1 MVVLI
6 PVLVASSGE
15 FLAAVPA
22 VASMSASV
30 LPWPIGRVRIAAV
43 AVFLATLS
51 IFLDFAYFGRP
62 QAALLWLP
70 IEVLGLTIVLG
81 RVVREVPG
89 HRVLLVAG
97 VTGLAAFA
105 APVRFTLRTSSLDGE
120 LLFAAVFMLTFAVA
134 LAAGVGFYLRSLDNQ
149 RRRAVAE
156 ARRDQRLEL
165 ARDLHDF
172 VAHEMTG
179 ILLEVQAARVREYDP
194 VENGALL
201 ARLEEA
207 GQRALNSMDETL
219 RVMRGS
225 DGSSGGSYDGF
236 SEGSSEGFP
245 EGSSETREQE
255 PLRPHGLGELPG
267 LMRRFRETVT
277 AHTELD
283 LEEDLADVLPRQT
296 QRAIFHVVLEG
307 LTNIRKHA
315 GKATKV
321 QVTVGRTPDGRVE
334 ATVTDNGGRTT
345 LLRGERRGGGA
356 GLPRHPRQPRP
367 RRPAVQ
373 TAGRHSAGHRTG
385 RRTAGHAVHRG
396 DPGASRRPLP
406 PAGWR
411 QPGHAPLPPDPV
423 GRRRLEPRAV
433 HRAGTPALGAAF
445 GLLQRVRPGGGRSRV
460 RRFGHRPPGRRG
472 PAGEPVPQVGPAGA
486 HPGAP
491 YALPPA
497 GDHPSVRR
505 AAAGR
510 HGRR

>member
-1 MVVLI
+1 MQGKVASLSRFRGFWYGVAVVIILT
-6 PVLVASSGE
+6 PVLVTTSGE
-15 FLAAVPA
+15 FLVAVPA
-22 VASMSASV
+22 VASLAASV

-43 AVFLATLS
+43 AVFLAALS

-62 QAALLWLP
+62 QTALLWLP
-70 IEVLGLTIVLG
+70 IEVLGLTIILG

-89 HRVLLVAG
+89 RRVLVVVG

-105 APVRFTLRTSSLDGE
+105 APARFTLRTSSLDGE
-120 LLFAAVFMLTFAVA
+120 LLFASVFMLTFAVA

-149 RRRAVAE
+149 RRLAVAE

-207 GQRALNSMDETL
+207 GQRALDSMDETL

-225 DGSSGGSYDGF
+225 EGPSGFSGGRD
-236 SEGSSEGFP
+236 
-245 EGSSETREQE
+245 QE

-267 LMRRFRETVT
+267 LVRRFRETVT

-283 LEEDLADVLPRQT
+283 LDEDLADLLPRQT

-315 GKATKV
+315 GRATRV
-321 QVTVGRTPDGRVE
+321 RVTVGRAQDGRVE
-334 ATVTDNGGRTT
+334 ATVTDNGGRT

-356 GLPRHPRQPRP
+356 GLVGLTERIE
-367 RRPAVQ
+367 ALGGTM
-373 TAGRHSAGHRTG
+373 TAGPRERGWHVSA
-385 RRTAGHAVHRG
+385 
-396 DPGASRRPLP
+396 SLP
-406 PAGWR
+406 S
-411 QPGHAPLPPDPV
+411 
-423 GRRRLEPRAV
+423 
-433 HRAGTPALGAAF
+433 TPSSALG
-445 GLLQRVRPGGGRSRV
+445 
-460 RRFGHRPPGRRG
+460 
-472 PAGEPVPQVGPAGA
+472 
-486 HPGAP
+486 
-491 YALPPA
+491 
-497 GDHPSVRR
+497 
-505 AAAGR
+505 
-510 HGRR
+510 

>member
-1 MVVLI
+1 MAVVIILT
-6 PVLVASSGE
+6 PVLVTTSGE
-15 FLAAVPA
+15 FLVAVPA
-22 VASMSASV
+22 VASLAASV

-43 AVFLATLS
+43 AVFLAALS

-62 QAALLWLP
+62 QTALLWLP
-70 IEVLGLTIVLG
+70 IEVLGLTIILG

-89 HRVLLVAG
+89 RRVLVVAG

-105 APVRFTLRTSSLDGE
+105 APARFTLRTSSLDGE
-120 LLFAAVFMLTFAVA
+120 LLFASVFMLTFAVA

-149 RRRAVAE
+149 RRLAVAE

-207 GQRALNSMDETL
+207 GQRALDSMDETL

-225 DGSSGGSYDGF
+225 EGPSGSSGGL
-236 SEGSSEGFP
+236 SEG
-245 EGSSETREQE
+245 RDQE

-267 LMRRFRETVT
+267 LVRRFRETVT

-283 LEEDLADVLPRQT
+283 LDEDLADLLPRQT

-315 GKATKV
+315 GRATRV
-321 QVTVGRTPDGRVE
+321 RVTVGRTQDGRVE

-356 GLPRHPRQPRP
+356 GLVGLTERIE
-367 RRPAVQ
+367 ALGGTM
-373 TAGRHSAGHRTG
+373 TAGPRERGWHVSA
-385 RRTAGHAVHRG
+385 
-396 DPGASRRPLP
+396 SLP
-406 PAGWR
+406 S
-411 QPGHAPLPPDPV
+411 
-423 GRRRLEPRAV
+423 
-433 HRAGTPALGAAF
+433 TPSGALG
-445 GLLQRVRPGGGRSRV
+445 
-460 RRFGHRPPGRRG
+460 
-472 PAGEPVPQVGPAGA
+472 
-486 HPGAP
+486 
-491 YALPPA
+491 
-497 GDHPSVRR
+497 
-505 AAAGR
+505 
-510 HGRR
+510 